1 VSRKAAAR
9 PVERAATSRE
19 LVAVGHRLGRLV
31 SGTIVGPVGVAMT
44 TWALALTAVPVS
56 HARAQRVLAV
66 IAHDTALEASPTVP
80 AGLLT
85 VRLVLKGQTRR
96 ELVMHR
102 VPVGTTPEEVARGA
116 AGRTER
122 WFQRWSLGGPA
133 VPRDSA
139 VEANATLDVRPG
151 RYVLVAYE
159 VDQAGR
165 VRPARYIWRE
175 VTAIAASVLIPA
187 RFSVPDAR
195 VRIKDGSIEVLGAM
209 RPGQRTLQIENIG
222 GRPHEAIVGRLKPGK
237 TVADAQRWSR
247 EGTGEA
253 PFVYAGGITPISPG
267 VTAQTRLVLQSG
279 VHVVLC
285 PMRGERGTT
294 SDNGRGVITS
304 FRVS

>member
-1 VSRKAAAR
+1 MSRANVSR
-9 PVERAATSRE
+9 
-19 LVAVGHRLGRLV
+19 G
-31 SGTIVGPVGVAMT
+31 GVALA
-44 TWALALTAVPVS
+44 ALGVVLAAVPMS

-66 IAHDTALEASPTVP
+66 IAHDTTLEASPTVP

-85 VRLVLKGQTRR
+85 LRLVLKGKTRR

-116 AGRTER
+116 TGRSER

-133 VPRDSA
+133 APRDSA

-151 RYVLVAYE
+151 KYVLVAYE
-159 VDQAGR
+159 VDQVGR
-165 VRPARYIWRE
+165 ARPTRYLWRE
-175 VTAIAASVLIPA
+175 VSAIAASVLIPA

-195 VRIKDGSIEVLGAM
+195 VRVKDASIEVLGAM

-222 GRPHEAIVGRLKPGK
+222 ARPHEVIVGRLKPGK
-237 TVADAQRWSR
+237 TVEDAQRWSR
-247 EGTGEA
+247 EAGGDP
-253 PFVYAGGITPISPG
+253 PFVYAGGMTPISPG

-285 PMRGERGTT
+285 PMRGERGAA
-294 SDNGRGVITS
+294 SDNGRGVIAS